1 MDEFQKLH
9 PASGTA
15 LLVRPGR
22 KWDECV
28 IGFHGRVAAQN
39 GIRRRDLETF
49 LPRQKVCTHAFGHP
63 LPAWAWKYRG
73 KEYFTSACIHCIWEN
88 RYIKQ
93 AWRIKLVEVCQVHH
107 TLLRPARGVDNK
119 RCSFDTIY
127 SSLDDPTFLSDN
139 TCHANY
145 RDEEWRVF
153 QSIWPWINEQREVGS
168 QELAASTLIA
178 TLLQRLAYVRAEDG
192 GAIQRQPFL
201 AQVANWAKSID
212 LDLCASRYGI
222 DELLVRLPSS
232 LHRAAAYRFLN
243 EVVDAERIQRSVMRE
258 LPLQRWL
265 SLLQS
270 LLATGSD
277 ALAPYRHSAYG
288 GASLRQRIEE
298 LYVHAEKGQ
307 FLLEI
312 IERAVTQA
320 VRERLKHGRIF
331 KLHRAISLELV
342 AADICMPHES
352 IRYLQLG
359 HCQPLLTVLRRCD
372 LLRHWQTG
380 PHQFYLRSQMEGM
393 LERLTRHA
401 HPFEGQ
407 TALSLN
413 EPALYQGIHDQ
424 AIEELLSSVSMGK
437 VLVWHD
443 PRSPG
448 LEGIKVPRSIRTEL
462 EARTRQISAEK
473 SS

>member
-1 MDEFQKLH
+1 MDELQKLQ

-15 LLVRPGR
+15 LLVRPAR

-39 GIRRRDLETF
+39 GIRRRELEPL

-63 LPAWAWKYRG
+63 LPAWAWKYGG
-73 KEYFTSACIHCIWEN
+73 KEYSTSACIHCIWEN

-93 AWRIKLVEVCQVHH
+93 AWRIKLVEVCHVHH
-107 TLLRPARGVDNK
+107 TLLKPARGVDNK
-119 RCSFDTIY
+119 RCSFEAIY
-127 SSLDDPTFLSDN
+127 SSLDDPTFRSAN

-145 RDEEWRVF
+145 RDDEWRVF

-178 TLLQRLAYVRAEDG
+178 TLLQRMAYVRPEDG
-192 GAIQRQPFL
+192 GTQRQPFL
-201 AQVANWAKSID
+201 AQVDRWAKSID
-212 LDLCASRYGI
+212 LDICASKYGI

-243 EVVDAERIQRSVMRE
+243 EVVDAEEIQRSVMRE
-258 LPLQRWL
+258 LPLDRWL

-277 ALAPYRHSAYG
+277 ALAPDRQSAVDS
-288 GASLRQRIEE
+288 ASLRQRIEE
-298 LYVHAEKGQ
+298 LYVSAEKRQ
-307 FLLEI
+307 FLLGI
-312 IERAVTQA
+312 FNAAITQA
-320 VRERLKHGRIF
+320 VRERPKHGRIF
-331 KLHRAISLELV
+331 KLHKAVSLELV
-342 AADICMPHES
+342 AADICMPIEA

-359 HCQPLLTVLRRCD
+359 HCQPLLMALRRCGF
-372 LLRHWQTG
+372 LRAWQAG
-380 PHQFYLRSQMEGM
+380 PHQFFLRSQMEGM
-393 LERLTRHA
+393 LEKLTRHA

-413 EPALYQGIHDQ
+413 EPAFYQGIHEQ

-443 PRSPG
+443 PRCPG

-462 EARTRQISAEK
+462 AARTRQLDAEK
-473 SS
+473 RS

>member
-1 MDEFQKLH
+1 MDELQKLQ
-9 PASGTA
+9 PVSGTA
-15 LLVRPGR
+15 LLVRPAR

-39 GIRRRDLETF
+39 GIRRRELEPL

-73 KEYFTSACIHCIWEN
+73 KEYFTSACIHCIGEN

-93 AWRIKLVEVCQVHH
+93 AWRIKHVEVCHVHH
-107 TLLRPARGVDNK
+107 TLLMPALGMDKK
-119 RCSFDTIY
+119 RCSFDAIY
-127 SSLDDPTFLSDN
+127 SSLDDPTFRSNN

-145 RDEEWRVF
+145 RDEEWKVF
-153 QSIWPWINEQREVGS
+153 LSIWPWINEHREVRS

-178 TLLQRLAYVRAEDG
+178 TLLQRLAYVRPAYGDTL
-192 GAIQRQPFL
+192 RHPFL
-201 AQVANWAKSID
+201 AQVDRWAKSID
-212 LDLCASRYGI
+212 LDICASRYGI

-243 EVVDAERIQRSVMRE
+243 EVVDAERVQRSVMRE
-258 LPLQRWL
+258 LPIQRWL

-277 ALAPYRHSAYG
+277 ALAPYRQSAYD

-298 LYVHAEKGQ
+298 LYVAANKRQ
-307 FLLEI
+307 FLLGI
-312 IERAVTQA
+312 LDAAVTHA
-320 VRERLKHGRIF
+320 VRERPKHGRIF
-331 KLHRAISLELV
+331 KLHRAISLEVV
-342 AADICMPHES
+342 AADICMPREA

-359 HCQPLLTVLRRCD
+359 HCQPPLTALRRCE
-372 LLRHWQTG
+372 LLRAWQTG

-393 LERLTRHA
+393 LEKLTRHA

-424 AIEELLSSVSMGK
+424 AIEELFSSISMGE
-437 VLVWHD
+437 VLVWQD
-443 PRSPG
+443 PGCPG
-448 LEGIKVPRSIRTEL
+448 LEGIKVPSTIRTEL
-462 EARTRQISAEK
+462 EARTRQLSAEK

>member
-1 MDEFQKLH
+1 MDDLQKMH

-15 LLVRPGR
+15 LLVRPAR

-39 GIRRRDLETF
+39 GIRRRDLEPF

-93 AWRIKLVEVCQVHH
+93 AWRIKHVEVCHVHH
-107 TLLRPARGVDNK
+107 TLLMPALGMDNK
-119 RCSFDTIY
+119 RCSFDAIY
-127 SSLDDPTFLSDN
+127 SSLDDPTFRSAN

-145 RDEEWRVF
+145 RDDEWKVF
-153 QSIWPWINEQREVGS
+153 QSIWPWIDAQREVGS

-178 TLLQRLAYVRAEDG
+178 TLLQRLAYVRPEDG
-192 GAIQRQPFL
+192 DTQRQLFL
-201 AQVANWAKSID
+201 AQVDRWAKSID

-298 LYVHAEKGQ
+298 LYVPAEKGQ

-320 VRERLKHGRIF
+320 VRERPKHGRIF
-331 KLHRAISLELV
+331 KLHRAVSLEVV
-342 AADICMPHES
+342 AADICMPVEA
-352 IRYLQLG
+352 IRYMQLG
-359 HCQPLLTVLRRCD
+359 HCQPLLMALRRCGF
-372 LLRHWQTG
+372 LRAWQAG
-380 PHQFYLRSQMEGM
+380 PYQFFLRSQMEGM
-393 LERLTRHA
+393 LEKLTRHA

-407 TALSLN
+407 TSLSFN

-443 PRSPG
+443 PRCPG

-462 EARTRQISAEK
+462 AARTRQISPAK